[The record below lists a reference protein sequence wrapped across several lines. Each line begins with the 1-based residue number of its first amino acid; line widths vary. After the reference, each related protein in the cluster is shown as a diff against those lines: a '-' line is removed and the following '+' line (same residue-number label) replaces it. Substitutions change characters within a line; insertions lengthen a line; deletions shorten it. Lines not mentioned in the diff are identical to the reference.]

1 MTCGILSRAAM
12 AKDKNPSGR
21 ASATDQRILRKT
33 GEIMAITFSQ
43 HVSLEVLWHDHG
55 TPPKFPASAAS
66 LSVVL
71 RLQFQRDMTKSAILP
86 KVGFVSLG
94 CPKNLVDSEVMMGIL
109 AREGYELTPRADDAE
124 VLIVNTCSFIE
135 SAQKESVDAI
145 LEMTEY
151 KKFGSAK
158 KIIVAGCLVE
168 RYRNDILAQIPEVD
182 TVVGTGEVEK
192 ILDAVRGTPSESAAH
207 ANPSDFLYH
216 ELTPRML
223 ATPRHAAYIKV
234 AEGCDHPCSFCI
246 IPQLR
251 GKFRSR
257 RFESVVREAENLARA
272 GVSEITLIGQDTT
285 SYGEDLNL
293 RDGLAVLLARLAQ
306 IPELAWVRFLYAYPN
321 RVTQGLLDTLA
332 AHPRLVKYLDM
343 PLQHASRN
351 VLASMKRGSNG
362 DAFLKLLER
371 VRKTIPGVSLRT
383 SFIVGFPGETAADFH
398 ELRDFV
404 RAAEFDWMGVF
415 TYSDVDTAGSFAL
428 GKKVDENVKAERR
441 DELMTLQKKISAR
454 KLKTRVGRSEIALLE
469 GVAAESEMLWQARLE
484 GMAPD
489 IDGKVYVNDL
499 MSSGGGVFREDE
511 LPKPGDLVRLEITE
525 AHDYD
530 LVGRVTE
537 IVRRAQAPTISADA
551 SAMPPSIAVQRI
563 ATGAALRILQ

>member
-1 MTCGILSRAAM
+1 
-12 AKDKNPSGR
+12 
-21 ASATDQRILRKT
+21 
-33 GEIMAITFSQ
+33 
-43 HVSLEVLWHDHG
+43 
-55 TPPKFPASAAS
+55 
-66 LSVVL
+66 
-71 RLQFQRDMTKSAILP
+71 MTKSAILP

-109 AREGYELTPRADDAE
+109 SREGYELTPRADDAE

-145 LEMTEY
+145 LEMAEY

-168 RYRNDILAQIPEVD
+168 RYRNEILTQIPEVD
-182 TVVGTGEVEK
+182 AVVGTGEVER
-192 ILDAVRGTPSESAAH
+192 ILEAVRGTPSDAAH
-207 ANPSDFLYH
+207 AAPSDFLYH

-223 ATPRHAAYIKV
+223 ATPRHAAYIKI

-285 SYGEDLNL
+285 SYGEDLHL

-321 RVTQGLLDTLA
+321 RVTQGLLDALA

-383 SFIVGFPGETAADFH
+383 SFIVGFPGETAADFR
-398 ELRDFV
+398 ELREFV

-428 GKKVDENVKAERR
+428 GKKVDESVKAERR
-441 DELMTLQKKISAR
+441 NELMALQKKISAR
-454 KLKTRVGRSEIALLE
+454 KLKARVGRSEIALLE

-499 MSSGGGVFREDE
+499 MSANGGVFSEED

-537 IVRRAQAPTISADA
+537 IVRRAQRPEVAADA
-551 SAMPPSIAVQRI
+551 AAMPSAVAVQRI